1 MRNIDNKILKGRNLL
16 QIKLR
21 SRYIDDYSEFD
32 LLKLPID
39 VLYSE
44 ALKEIGEQESYIEEL
59 AYNIKKLQSENNAL
73 KKKIE
78 LFEFLNTEE
87 RQRIENNE
95 NYLNKVESRK
105 KLKAKIESL
114 REDVTRL
121 ICKLSDSQNEIN
133 SLREQLA
140 NSQQPKQ

>member
-1 MRNIDNKILKGRNLL
+1 MGNNDKVSKGRNVLR
-16 QIKLR
+16 IKLQ
-21 SRYIDDYSEFD
+21 SRGKGEAEFD

-39 VLYSE
+39 ILYSE
-44 ALKEIGEQESYIEEL
+44 ALREIGEQESYIEEL
-59 AYNIKKLQSENNAL
+59 AYTVKKLQTENASL
-73 KKKIE
+73 KNKLE
-78 LFEFLNTEE
+78 LFEFLNAEE
-87 RQRIENNE
+87 RLIIDNDE

-133 SLREQLA
+133 FLREQLA